1 MMKKKDVL
9 SPLLYCLALTAVASI
24 QIYLLVIF
32 FDYISAGLGVG
43 VFAVYGYLLTLILAS
58 LVWLV
63 SFWRK
68 RNLLAAAVYCVAAL
82 AITPVLIT
90 QPVWW
95 SAPPLQ

>member
-1 MMKKKDVL
+1 MKNKDIL
-9 SPLLYCLALTAVASI
+9 SPLLYCLALTAVTSV
-24 QIYLLVIF
+24 QVYLLVIF

-43 VFAVYGYLLTLILAS
+43 IFAVYGYLFTLILAS

-68 RNLLAAAVYCVAAL
+68 RNLLAAAVYWLAAL
-82 AITPVLIT
+82 AITPVLVS

-95 SAPPLQ
+95 SAPPLS